1 MNPMSTEKV
10 AILSLNGGPA
20 AVVNV
25 HVNIL

>member
-10 AILSLNGGPA
+10 PILSLGGGPA
-20 AVVNV
+20 AVFNV